1 MRLRG
6 GQLTKLF
13 GEAPLRLTSSAPP
26 PVGEAIDWLLL
37 LVKSKERLPLKREL
51 SAKLTEELKK
61 LSPSMN
67 ANVTAFFLVL
77 YITGAETAS
86 GCSKMKAGEG

>member
-1 MRLRG
+1 M
-6 GQLTKLF
+6 
-13 GEAPLRLTSSAPP
+13 
-26 PVGEAIDWLLL
+26 L
-37 LVKSKERLPLKREL
+37 LVKSEERLPLKREL

-61 LSPSMN
+61 LSHSMN
-67 ANVTAFFLVL
+67 ANVTAFFVVF

>member
-1 MRLRG
+1 M
-6 GQLTKLF
+6 Q
-13 GEAPLRLTSSAPP
+13 
-26 PVGEAIDWLLL
+26 
-37 LVKSKERLPLKREL
+37 REL

-61 LSPSMN
+61 LSHSMN
-67 ANVTAFFLVL
+67 ANVTAFFVVL

>member
-1 MRLRG
+1 MGFCVKR
-6 GQLTKLF
+6 
-13 GEAPLRLTSSAPP
+13 
-26 PVGEAIDWLLL
+26 EAIDWLLL

-51 SAKLTEELKK
+51 SAKLTEKLKK
-61 LSPSMN
+61 LSHSMN
-67 ANVTAFFLVL
+67 ANVTAFFVVL

>member
-1 MRLRG
+1 M
-6 GQLTKLF
+6 
-13 GEAPLRLTSSAPP
+13 
-26 PVGEAIDWLLL
+26 
-37 LVKSKERLPLKREL
+37 KREL

-67 ANVTAFFLVL
+67 ANVTAFFVVL

-86 GCSKMKAGEG
+86 GCSNMKAGEG